1 MSMVGGQIQDWVS
14 SRGACNSR
22 LSRETTKSQVAFK
35 VSKDGGPPPHWA
47 AVFTHPMGWFFLTPC
62 CNIPAP
68 GISLGSRHAV
78 WWSVCARAAT
88 ASSGPSFDTIFS
100 TNGKKNQ
107 NSSKHGKYDSVLNI
121 CTFLI
126 AWAAPSIK
134 NVHYLLHFLNNGQK
148 SPQHFLIMYA
158 HNSIFPICYACL
170 RLVICYLLVPIDFLL
185 PLLSFA
191 MSAESKQHD
200 LYQPSSTNH

>member
-1 MSMVGGQIQDWVS
+1 MEVLHLTGLQCLLIPWDDS
-14 SRGACNSR
+14 SLHHAAILQHQESPWGAGVKCAS
-22 LSRETTKSQVAFK
+22 LSLP
-35 VSKDGGPPPHWA
+35 GLPPHLL
-47 AVFTHPMGWFFLTPC
+47 VGLL
-62 CNIPAP
+62 I
-68 GISLGSRHAV
+68 LY
-78 WWSVCARAAT
+78 SVLMAKN
-88 ASSGPSFDTIFS
+88 PSKR
-100 TNGKKNQ
+100 GKD
-107 NSSKHGKYDSVLNI
+107 DSVLNI

-134 NVHYLLHFLNNGQK
+134 NIHYLLHFLNNGQK

-185 PLLSFA
+185 PLLSFT